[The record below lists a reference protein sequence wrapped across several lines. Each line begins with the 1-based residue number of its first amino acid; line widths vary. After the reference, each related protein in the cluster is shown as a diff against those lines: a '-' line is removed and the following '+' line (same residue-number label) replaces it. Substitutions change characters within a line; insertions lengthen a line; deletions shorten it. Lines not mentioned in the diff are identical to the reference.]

1 MPKVKIP
8 RKSTH
13 VDMTAMCDVAFLLLS
28 FFILTAKFVPAEII
42 KIAQPTSRASK
53 EVKDDLVT
61 FLIDSE
67 GKVFMNISKPEK
79 RELILNK
86 LLEIKADKY
95 ANIPI
100 SLAQKKQFK
109 DLEIIGV
116 PMQKLP
122 NTIGMKADRLM
133 ELRQGGALEGIPTD
147 STNNQ
152 LADWIMAV
160 RYVYVEQDNMEKAP
174 IAIKGDGETNIDG
187 VKRLIEIFRE
197 NDVYSYNLITTL
209 EGTRD

>member
-86 LLEIKADKY
+86 LLEKITNMGFDK
-95 ANIPI
+95 
-100 SLAQKKQFK
+100 S
-109 DLEIIGV
+109 
-116 PMQKLP
+116 KLIY
-122 NTIGMKADRLM
+122 TIQ
-133 ELRQGGALEGIPTD
+133 E
-147 STNNQ
+147 
-152 LADWIMAV
+152 
-160 RYVYVEQDNMEKAP
+160 
-174 IAIKGDGETNIDG
+174 
-187 VKRLIEIFRE
+187 
-197 NDVYSYNLITTL
+197 
-209 EGTRD
+209 

>member
-95 ANIPI
+95 ANLPI
-100 SLAQKKQFK
+100 SAAQKKQFK

-160 RYVYVEQDNMEKAP
+160 RHVYVEQDNMEKAP